1 MREPA
6 PAGASA
12 GAGSPAPAEAAS
24 RPRNRLFRRG
34 SGTGGDT
41 GSGSGSGTASGSTRR
56 SRPLDLLGLAPF
68 AVYVA
73 VFLGA
78 PAYAVI
84 TAAFQDDS
92 GKATLSNVTAAL
104 KDPYRHAFSVSIQ
117 LSLISAVLGA
127 ILGLALAIAVSGA
140 RRDGLAHRAL
150 TTASG
155 VLAYF
160 GGLPLA
166 FVFLATL
173 GPQGLVTRWL
183 NSAGYNLTQHGFVLW
198 NMAGLVLVYLYFQIP
213 LMLLVIF
220 PALDGLR
227 PQWEEAAR
235 NLGASRFQYWLR
247 VGGPL
252 LAPPFLGAVLLLFAN
267 AFAAYATAY
276 ALSTGTVPLVP
287 VQIGSVM
294 SGNVLAGQQNI
305 GDALGLWMIVIVAL
319 VVVAYAL
326 LQRRTARWL
335 R

>member
-1 MREPA
+1 MTASAPADVPAGVGEPA
-6 PAGASA
+6 PAAAASA
-12 GAGSPAPAEAAS
+12 LSPPGAPAG
-24 RPRNRLFRRG
+24 RG
-34 SGTGGDT
+34 RTGGPRR
-41 GSGSGSGTASGSTRR
+41 ARRTR
-56 SRPLDLLGLAPF
+56 PADLLGLAPF
-68 AVYVA
+68 AAYVA

-84 TAAFQDDS
+84 TAAFKDDS
-92 GKATLSNVTAAL
+92 GNATLSNVTTTL
-104 KDPYRHAFSVSIQ
+104 KDPYRHAFIVSIE
-117 LSLISAVLGA
+117 LSVLSAVLGA
-127 ILGLALAIAVSGA
+127 VLGLALAVAVSGA
-140 RRDGLAHRAL
+140 KRDGFVHRAV

-173 GPQGLVTRWL
+173 GPQGLVTKWL

-227 PQWEEAAR
+227 PQWEQAAR
-235 NLGASRFQYWLR
+235 SLGASRWQYWLR

-252 LAPPFLGAVLLLFAN
+252 LAPPFLGALLLLFAN

-276 ALSTGTVPLVP
+276 ALSTGSVPLVP
-287 VQIGSVM
+287 IQIGSVM
-294 SGNVLAGQQNI
+294 SGNVLAGQENI
-305 GDALGLWMIVIVAL
+305 GNALGLWMIVVVGL
-319 VVVAYAL
+319 VVVAYTL

>member
-1 MREPA
+1 VADPV
-6 PAGASA
+6 A
-12 GAGSPAPAEAAS
+12 GAGVPASATRPLPLRIKG
-24 RPRNRLFRRG
+24 RPRAGRL
-34 SGTGGDT
+34 T
-41 GSGSGSGTASGSTRR
+41 
-56 SRPLDLLGLAPF
+56 RPLDLLGLAPF
-68 AVYVA
+68 AAYVL

-78 PAYAVI
+78 PAYAVL
-84 TAAFQDDS
+84 TAAFQDDA
-92 GKATLSNVTAAL
+92 GNLTAHNVTTTL
-104 KDPYRHAFSVSIQ
+104 KDPYRHAFVVSVE
-117 LSLISAVLGA
+117 LSAVSALLGA
-127 ILGLALAIAVSGA
+127 VLGLALAVTVAGGK
-140 RRDGLAHRAL
+140 RDGFFHRAV

-173 GPQGLVTRWL
+173 GPAGLVTKWL
-183 NSAGYNLTQHGFVLW
+183 THAGIDLYKHGFQLW
-198 NMAGLVLVYLYFQIP
+198 NLAGLVLVYLYFQIP

-235 NLGASRFQYWLR
+235 GLGATRFQYWLR

-252 LAPPFLGAVLLLFAN
+252 LLPPFLGALMLLFAN

-276 ALSTGTVPLVP
+276 ALSTGTIPLVP
-287 VQIGSVM
+287 LQIGSVM
-294 SGNVLAGQQNI
+294 SGNVIAGEQNI
-305 GDALGLWMIVIVAL
+305 GDALGLWMILIVGL
-319 VVVAYAL
+319 VVVGYVL

>member
-1 MREPA
+1 MTASAPADVPAGVGEPA
-6 PAGASA
+6 PAA
-12 GAGSPAPAEAAS
+12 AAS
-24 RPRNRLFRRG
+24 RSQPRGRGRRPRPRG
-34 SGTGGDT
+34 HSPPP
-41 GSGSGSGTASGSTRR
+41 ARRTR
-56 SRPLDLLGLAPF
+56 PADLLGLAPF
-68 AVYVA
+68 AAYVA

-84 TAAFQDDS
+84 TAAFKDDA
-92 GKATLSNVTAAL
+92 GNATLSNVTTTL
-104 KDPYRHAFSVSIQ
+104 KDPYRHAFIVSIE
-117 LSLISAVLGA
+117 LSVLSAVLGA
-127 ILGLALAIAVSGA
+127 VLGLALAVAVSGA
-140 RRDGLAHRAL
+140 RRDGFVHRAV

-173 GPQGLVTRWL
+173 GPQGLVTKWL

-235 NLGASRFQYWLR
+235 SLGASRWQYWLR

-252 LAPPFLGAVLLLFAN
+252 LAPPFLGALLLLFAN

-276 ALSTGTVPLVP
+276 ALSTGQRP
-287 VQIGSVM
+287 
-294 SGNVLAGQQNI
+294 AGADPDRL
-305 GDALGLWMIVIVAL
+305 GDVR
-319 VVVAYAL
+319 
-326 LQRRTARWL
+326 QRRWPARRTSATRWGCG
-335 R
+335 

>member
-1 MREPA
+1 MTASA
-6 PAGASA
+6 PADVPA
-12 GAGSPAPAEAAS
+12 GVGEPTPAAAAS
-24 RPRNRLFRRG
+24 PLPAAGPRGLGALAGRAGRAGRPRR
-34 SGTGGDT
+34 
-41 GSGSGSGTASGSTRR
+41 ARR
-56 SRPLDLLGLAPF
+56 SRPVDLLGLLPF
-68 AVYVA
+68 AAYVA

-84 TAAFQDDS
+84 TAAFKDDS
-92 GKATLSNVTAAL
+92 GNPTLSNVTTTL
-104 KDPYRHAFSVSIQ
+104 KDPYRHAFTVSIE
-117 LSLISAVLGA
+117 LSVFSAVLGA
-127 ILGLALAIAVSGA
+127 VLGLALAVAVSGA
-140 RRDGLAHRAL
+140 RRDGFVHRAV
-150 TTASG
+150 TTGSG

-173 GPQGLVTRWL
+173 GPQGLVTKWL

-235 NLGASRFQYWLR
+235 SLGASRLQYWLR

-252 LAPPFLGAVLLLFAN
+252 LAPPFLGALLLLFAN

-276 ALSTGTVPLVP
+276 ALSTGSVPLVP
-287 VQIGSVM
+287 IQIGSVM
-294 SGNVLAGQQNI
+294 SGNVLAGQENI
-305 GDALGLWMIVIVAL
+305 GNALGLWMIVVVGL
-319 VVVAYAL
+319 VVVAYTL

>member
-1 MREPA
+1 M
-6 PAGASA
+6 
-12 GAGSPAPAEAAS
+12 
-24 RPRNRLFRRG
+24 
-34 SGTGGDT
+34 
-41 GSGSGSGTASGSTRR
+41 
-56 SRPLDLLGLAPF
+56 LGLLPF
-68 AVYVA
+68 AVYVG

-78 PAYAVI
+78 PAYAVL
-84 TAAFQDDS
+84 TAAFQDDQ
-92 GKATLSNVTAAL
+92 GHVTLSNVTSAL
-104 KDPYRHAFSVSIQ
+104 QDPYRQAFTTSIELSV
-117 LSLISAVLGA
+117 ISAVLGA
-127 ILGLALAIAVSGA
+127 VLGLGLAIAVSGA
-140 RRDGLAHRAL
+140 RRDGLVHRAV

-173 GPQGLVTRWL
+173 GPQGLVTKWL
-183 NSAGYNLTQHGFVLW
+183 DSAGYNLTQHGFVLW
-198 NMAGLVLVYLYFQIP
+198 NMVGLVLVYLYFQIP

-235 NLGASRFQYWLR
+235 SLGASRFQYWLR

-252 LAPPFLGAVLLLFAN
+252 LLPPFLGAVLLLFAN

-287 VQIGSVM
+287 IQIGSVM

-305 GDALGLWMIVIVAL
+305 GNGLGLWMIVIVSV
-319 VVVAYAL
+319 VVVAYTL

>member
-1 MREPA
+1 MTASAPADVPAGVGQPA
-6 PAGASA
+6 PAAAASA
-12 GAGSPAPAEAAS
+12 LSPAGAPAGPGRAG
-24 RPRNRLFRRG
+24 RNRRARR
-34 SGTGGDT
+34 
-41 GSGSGSGTASGSTRR
+41 TR
-56 SRPLDLLGLAPF
+56 PADLLGLAPF
-68 AVYVA
+68 AAYVA

-84 TAAFQDDS
+84 TAAFKDDS
-92 GKATLSNVTAAL
+92 GNATLSNVTTTL
-104 KDPYRHAFSVSIQ
+104 KDPYRHAFAVSIE
-117 LSLISAVLGA
+117 LSVLSAVLGA
-127 ILGLALAIAVSGA
+127 VLGLALAVSVSGA
-140 RRDGLAHRAL
+140 KRDGFVHRAV
-150 TTASG
+150 TTGSG

-173 GPQGLVTRWL
+173 GPQGLVTKWL

-235 NLGASRFQYWLR
+235 SLGASRWQYWLR

-252 LAPPFLGAVLLLFAN
+252 LAPPFLGALLLLFAN

-276 ALSTGTVPLVP
+276 ALSTGSVPLVP
-287 VQIGSVM
+287 IQIGSVM
-294 SGNVLAGQQNI
+294 SGNVLAGQENI
-305 GDALGLWMIVIVAL
+305 GNALGLWMIVVVGL
-319 VVVAYAL
+319 VVVAYTL

>member
-1 MREPA
+1 MTAAA
-6 PAGASA
+6 PADAPA
-12 GAGSPAPAEAAS
+12 GAGSPAPAAAAF
-24 RPRNRLFRRG
+24 RPRLP
-34 SGTGGDT
+34 
-41 GSGSGSGTASGSTRR
+41 R
-56 SRPLDLLGLAPF
+56 SAAGRTRPLDLLGLLPF
-68 AVYVA
+68 AAYVG

-78 PAYAVI
+78 PAYAVL
-84 TAAFQDDS
+84 TAAFQDDQ
-92 GKATLSNVTAAL
+92 GHATLSNVTTAL
-104 KDPYRHAFSVSIQ
+104 QDPYRQAFTTSIELSV
-117 LSLISAVLGA
+117 ISAVLGA
-127 ILGLALAIAVSGA
+127 VLGLGLAIAVSGA
-140 RRDGLAHRAL
+140 RRDGLVHRAV
-150 TTASG
+150 TTGSG

-173 GPQGLVTRWL
+173 GPQGLVTKWL
-183 NSAGYNLTQHGFVLW
+183 DSAGYNLTQHGFVLW
-198 NMAGLVLVYLYFQIP
+198 NMVGLVLVYLYFQIP

-252 LAPPFLGAVLLLFAN
+252 LLPPFLGAVLLLFAN

-276 ALSTGTVPLVP
+276 ALSTGSVPLVP
-287 VQIGSVM
+287 IQIGSVM

-305 GDALGLWMIVIVAL
+305 GNGLGLWMIVIVSV
-319 VVVAYAL
+319 VVVAYTL